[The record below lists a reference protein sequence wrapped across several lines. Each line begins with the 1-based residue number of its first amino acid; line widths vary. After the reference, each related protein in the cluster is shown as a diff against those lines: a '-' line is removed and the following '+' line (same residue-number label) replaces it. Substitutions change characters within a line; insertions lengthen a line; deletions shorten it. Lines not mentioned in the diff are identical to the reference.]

1 MNAALHIHHL
11 NEERFPVFSNE
22 YKQSAGEYILPF
34 IERVYWSN
42 LSDTILRMLT
52 KWESL
57 FLDMKNAGA
66 VLELQIR
73 LTRKEQKS
81 FICLEFQISP
91 ALMQVL
97 NQLEISPSIQ
107 MIDENFPS
115 NA

>member
-1 MNAALHIHHL
+1 
-11 NEERFPVFSNE
+11 
-22 YKQSAGEYILPF
+22 
-34 IERVYWSN
+34 
-42 LSDTILRMLT
+42 
-52 KWESL
+52 
-57 FLDMKNAGA
+57 MKNAGA

-81 FICLEFQISP
+81 FICMEFQISP

-97 NQLEISPSIQ
+97 NQLEISLSIQ